1 MTKKLQVLFFLP
13 TPSFVRPTMNNS
25 DTSNGIG
32 AFEID
37 YANVID
43 TLASLITV
51 VQPSH
56 SSILDTAEMVQASDH
71 LSNETSAKGIGS
83 KARGNNDDGSSRTS
97 PNEAEEANK
106 KLDAN
111 IKLDRGVTQMIA
123 KDIESTKDN
132 IITLNNIIT
141 QLLQFSKSSSVEAVK
156 KDAAAAAAGADG
168 AAEAQ
173 LTFAPSGT
181 VTSIANTIE
190 ILNTR
195 TKLEWLACI
204 CQENKVGVENLSIA
218 LRSGQQIW
226 TTFTS
231 AVYSSLDCMYQIII
245 LWKLLGSYIDLKSLT
260 SGSPYAVLDHNHPQ
274 VVHARAEIQSIL
286 NKRAKIVDIH
296 RDPGED
302 VPITAI
308 LSDFILPI
316 LKPMEDTLL

>member
-1 MTKKLQVLFFLP
+1 
-13 TPSFVRPTMNNS
+13 MNNS

-32 AFEID
+32 SFEID

-43 TLASLITV
+43 TLASLISV

-56 SSILDTAEMVQASDH
+56 ASILDTAEMVQTSDH
-71 LSNETSAKGIGS
+71 LSNETGVNGIG
-83 KARGNNDDGSSRTS
+83 NDDDGSRTS
-97 PNEAEEANK
+97 LNESDVANK
-106 KLDAN
+106 KLDNA
-111 IKLDRGVTQMIA
+111 IKLDRDVTQMIA

-132 IITLNNIIT
+132 VITLNNIIA
-141 QLLQFSKSSSVEAVK
+141 QLLQFSKSSSTDAVK
-156 KDAAAAAAGADG
+156 EDNNNTAAVAAGANG
-168 AAEAQ
+168 VAEVQ
-173 LTFAPSGT
+173 PSFTPSGT
-181 VTSIANTIE
+181 VTSIANTTE

-204 CQENKVGVENLSIA
+204 CQENKVGVENLSMA
-218 LRSGQQIW
+218 LRGGQQIW

-260 SGSPYAVLDHNHPQ
+260 SGSPYAVLDHNHPG
-274 VVHARAEIQSIL
+274 VVHARKEIQSML

-296 RDPGED
+296 GDPGED
-302 VPITAI
+302 VPITVI
-308 LSDFILPI
+308 LSDFVLPI